1 MKTKLVVAQF
11 ILMMLFVGD
20 VHGQDSLEKLR
31 KRARPFEPIILA
43 AASRYNVDPHLLWT
57 IAYMESRFKPQA
69 VSYKDGR
76 PCAFGLMQFVSVTA
90 QQYRLS
96 NPLDAREAVGAA
108 ARYVRDLLKRFQGH
122 GELVLAA
129 YNAGEGTVEAYRDG
143 KRLVLQNGKV
153 VNPSAIRTGGIP
165 PYAETQSY
173 VARGRLVYQS
183 ITRQQFFTVPLKS
196 SGSEAFR
203 APGIDSK
210 DGQVEASTYVS
221 ISDSSARS
229 LAAQSKG
236 SESKEGAH
244 PLSLYAH

>member
-1 MKTKLVVAQF
+1 MKKKLVVGQF
-11 ILMMLFVGD
+11 ILMMLFVSD
-20 VHGQDSLEKLR
+20 VQGQDSLEKLR
-31 KRARPFEPIILA
+31 KRARQFEPIILA

-96 NPLDAREAVGAA
+96 NPLDAREAVDAA

-173 VARGRLVYQS
+173 VARGRLVYQN
-183 ITRQQFFTVPLKS
+183 ITRQQFIVPLKS
-196 SGSEAFR
+196 SGSEAWGV
-203 APGIDSK
+203 PGIDSK
-210 DGQVEASTYVS
+210 DGQIEASIYVS
-221 ISDSSARS
+221 IFGSSARS
-229 LAAQSKG
+229 LATQSKG
-236 SESKEGAH
+236 SEGKEGAH
-244 PLSLYAH
+244 PLSLYVN